1 MPKLISS
8 YYLIDTLVKTTS
20 PREGCALTPR
30 QAEVPTPIRLLAVP
44 PVFKTELAAGPVNLP
59 YKSGVFLPH
68 MNTYL
73 IGIMATTFAVVTALS
88 MTVTLLIGKNGCQFI
103 GGNIVIS
110 LSIRLILHHLL

>member
-73 IGIMATTFAVVTALS
+73 IGIMTIAFTIITTFSIAGA
-88 MTVTLLIGKNGCQFI
+88 LLIGKNGCQFI
-103 GGNIVIS
+103 GGNIVAS

>member
-44 PVFKTELAAGPVNLP
+44 TVFKTVLTAGRVNLP
-59 YKSGVFLPH
+59 YGGALRPH
-68 MNTYL
+68 LFNHDNGTYNLRRNFHHSRNT
-73 IGIMATTFAVVTALS
+73 
-88 MTVTLLIGKNGCQFI
+88 
-103 GGNIVIS
+103 
-110 LSIRLILHHLL
+110 

>member
-44 PVFKTELAAGPVNLP
+44 TVFKTVLTAGRVNLP
-59 YKSGVFLPH
+59 YGGALRPH
-68 MNTYL
+68 FINHDSDIRTRSSRRNDKPFQKESVRHCMQQYYRRPL
-73 IGIMATTFAVVTALS
+73 HRLHTAS
-88 MTVTLLIGKNGCQFI
+88 SSADGP
-103 GGNIVIS
+103 
-110 LSIRLILHHLL
+110 